1 MFAVIKKNEG
11 LVKAVAADSLH
22 EAYDKVMY
30 SDEELEPGTYQLI
43 NDQNPDEAM
52 SFEYLPRYI
61 RRISVEPGLARM
73 IERYLNADCED
84 DYQGEN
90 NTISVTAVFPDGI
103 EMDIKCC
110 GCNDEPSW
118 TEAVLFQNGSELC
131 HTDVDE
137 IFFDAWELD
146 YNGRRYIAI
155 VSVSDD
161 EES

>member
-11 LVKAVAADSLH
+11 LVKAVSADSLF

-43 NDQNPDEAM
+43 NDKNPDEAM

-61 RRISVEPGLARM
+61 QLVNVKPGLAET
-73 IERYLNADCED
+73 IERYLSADSED
-84 DYQGEN
+84 DYQGED

-110 GCNDEPSW
+110 GCNNDPSW

-131 HTDVDE
+131 HTDVE
-137 IFFDAWELD
+137 EEFFGPWALD

-161 EES
+161 AES